1 MQVFNDLP
9 EPWIIQERK
18 RNTTDLMMIHLN
30 INSCQI
36 KLDDLILL
44 NKELK
49 SHVIFLSETKIDSS
63 YTNAQV
69 ALEGYHTYRKDRKK
83 GHGGLMAYFSSK
95 MVSHRVKLP
104 KQYKLLEVLA
114 INATI
119 NNNDVLFVGIYR
131 TPKVTGTDCYRKL
144 EEEFNGPFY
153 SCVLSSQAFDSEQ
166 QGLYHNKVIPSLPP
180 VQRLGNQAHNRKM
193 DYSLRMWAT
202 MECNT
207 LVLTGDLNLDRLRP
221 ERTEGKILLSLEDDY
236 GLECLIKDPTRIMP
250 TSETLL
256 DVILTN
262 KPELFKA
269 SGVLNPEMSD
279 HHLVYGIM
287 KHRVS
292 QHERKVVTFRSTK
305 TLDVEKLNEDLSC
318 APWNVIDTFN
328 TLDEKYLFWESLFN
342 TIVEKHMPT
351 KRVRFRKV
359 DVPYMTPEWKRAIKM
374 KRKFAKQ
381 YAQSRTE
388 ENCEL
393 KRIWRNKAT
402 SYRRKSIKEY
412 WKQKADDL
420 KAKPSELYKTFK
432 PFLSDKK

>member
-1 MQVFNDLP
+1 MVGVENLTQHGGEGEYANEDVAGYANDLP
-9 EPWIIQERK
+9 EPWIIHQRK
-18 RNTTDLMMIHLN
+18 RNTTDLMMVHLN
-30 INSCQI
+30 INSCQN

-69 ALEGYHTYRKDRKK
+69 AFKGYHTYRKDRKK
-83 GHGGLMAYFSSK
+83 GGGGLMAYFSSK
-95 MVSHRVKLP
+95 MVSRRVKLP

-131 TPKVTGTDCYRKL
+131 TPKATGTDYYRKL
-144 EEEFNGPFY
+144 EEEFN
-153 SCVLSSQAFDSEQ
+153 
-166 QGLYHNKVIPSLPP
+166 SLFT
-180 VQRLGNQAHNRKM
+180 
-193 DYSLRMWAT
+193 T

-207 LVLTGDLNLDRLRP
+207 VILTGDLNLDRLRP
-221 ERTEGKILLSLEDDY
+221 ERTEGKILLSLEEVY
-236 GLECLIKDPTRIMP
+236 GLECLIKDPTRITS

-262 KPELFKA
+262 KPELFKT

-287 KHRVS
+287 RERVS
-292 QHERKVVTFRSTK
+292 QHETKVVTFRSNR

-318 APWNVIDTFN
+318 APWNVMDTFD

-351 KRVRFRKV
+351 KKMRFV
-359 DVPYMTPEWKRAIKM
+359 
-374 KRKFAKQ
+374 
-381 YAQSRTE
+381 
-388 ENCEL
+388 
-393 KRIWRNKAT
+393 
-402 SYRRKSIKEY
+402 KSMCH
-412 WKQKADDL
+412 
-420 KAKPSELYKTFK
+420 T
-432 PFLSDKK
+432 